1 MTELRL
7 DQGTEDFIAAKHDSA
22 ASSITAL
29 VDSVP
34 TSVDGGYGTAAI
46 LEILSVVVATADD
59 IAVLNEVAAGQVRAV
74 GQDFGTTDDAV
85 HDNFR
90 KLDVTVDS

>member
-7 DQGTEDFIAAKHDSA
+7 DQGTEDSIAAKHDSA
-22 ASSITAL
+22 ASSITGL